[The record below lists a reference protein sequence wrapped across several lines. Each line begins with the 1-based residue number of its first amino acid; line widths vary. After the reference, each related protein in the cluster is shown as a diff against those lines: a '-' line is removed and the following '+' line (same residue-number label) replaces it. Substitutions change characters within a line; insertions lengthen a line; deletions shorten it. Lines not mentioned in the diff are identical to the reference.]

1 VKGLN
6 RDAELLKIQILADYY
21 HNKFTLMLSFL
32 MTGLIG
38 FAIAV
43 LTLVFEG
50 RITLVGYYLY
60 LVVIFVPFSYW
71 IYTNGKEYS
80 ENLNNVEGLLEQVD
94 NGVAL
99 PSIRELKK
107 GIYAVVNI
115 VEESVETVKNVTT
128 SLAEGYAQISMTF
141 TDDQKRIADSANF
154 PSNLGILESILKQE
168 KEQVDLIKQ
177 QIEDAKKERKW
188 LYLIPVIAIVVAI
201 LAWIFP
207 R

>member
-1 VKGLN
+1 
-6 RDAELLKIQILADYY
+6 
-21 HNKFTLMLSFL
+21 
-32 MTGLIG
+32 
-38 FAIAV
+38 
-43 LTLVFEG
+43 
-50 RITLVGYYLY
+50 
-60 LVVIFVPFSYW
+60 VPFSYW